1 MLKQYTNLCYDTSI
15 LYLNTILHNVVLVST
30 YGESVLIS
38 PLKRRTDTLAT
49 LRCALR
55 PRGLWMLSMV
65 HVRLGLA
72 TLELEGEAQRKMRTN
87 DK

>member
-30 YGESVLIS
+30 YGQSVPIS
-38 PLKRRTDTLAT
+38 PLKFRTDTLAT
-49 LRCALR
+49 LCCALR

-72 TLELEGEAQRKMRTN
+72 TLELGGEAQRKKN
-87 DK
+87 GE